1 MQLSIIIVNFNV
13 KYFLEQCLFSV
24 VKAIEGIEAE
34 IIVVDNASAD
44 NSVSYLQKLFPRVKF
59 IESKEN
65 LGFAKANNLALPIV
79 KGDYIL
85 YLNPDTI
92 LPEDCLKNCL
102 HFFQTHPN
110 CGALGVQMI
119 DGAGRF
125 LPESK
130 RAFPSLKTAFYK
142 LVGLSLIFPTSS
154 IFNKYALGN
163 LNKDETHDVDVLA
176 GAFMMLPKQIVEKTN
191 GFDEAYFM
199 YGEDID
205 LSYRVQQLGF
215 KNYYFGNQKIIHFKG
230 ESTKRGSLNYVRIFY
245 KAMSIF
251 VTKHYSQQKA
261 KMFVTVINIAIWL
274 RACVS
279 IFQNIIKKLGL
290 PIIDAAIVSLSLYAT
305 QWYWIKFLRDGIPF
319 DNDLIQFAIPV
330 FTFVYVIGAFLS
342 GMYDSI
348 VKPLKSFISSISA
361 IIVVLAVYSLL
372 PEDMRFSR
380 GVILFGGIISSIIVT
395 FCRWLFLKNKW
406 FIKPSTDD
414 IFEQSVVVGSL
425 NDYQQIVNILQQR
438 NNADRVLG
446 RIGNKP
452 NEINSIGTFE
462 QLPKLIKELQLK
474 EVIFCEGNVTY
485 KDIIHFLTI
494 PNKLHL
500 NYRFHA
506 KKSNSIVG
514 SDSKASTGETMS
526 IEDFYNIGLPYQQRM
541 KKLIDVWVAIFVIIV
556 SPVMLLFKKNIVQ
569 LYKNAFD
576 VLWGNKTWVGYT
588 TTSSKLPKIS
598 EGIISPQGF
607 SIKQPYPVVQTV
619 LQKTDKL
626 YAKEYDWL
634 IDLRIIYQHF
644 GNLDA

>member
-176 GAFMMLPKQIVEKTN
+176 GAFMMLPKQVVEKTN

-541 KKLIDVWVAIFVIIV
+541 KKLIDVWVAIFVIIF